1 MNKDLI
7 YIFDKLTFKRQE
19 LGEIQSGFNMSIT
32 IDGTKDS
39 TKVIVWSFNE
49 SEIEPNTIC
58 WHAKTNTWWIVA
70 HDKVERY
77 LNENAT
83 FIYVHNLQLEG
94 AIELLNARDLTDC
107 GFNQNT
113 YTKNDFINRLFILS
127 SFEFKDDDI
136 TIVAPENFGNQ
147 KVDYVK
153 TFENYSLL
161 SAIREFLDSYN
172 MCGKLEFTTRVSG
185 NDIYLNKAILY
196 VINKTG
202 DNRVQSHKMSEF
214 DDVRETK
221 NMDKNSFGT
230 TVVSNAENVISSVSK
245 TYPSTGTVKIS
256 GQEYIITPNNAVVR
270 LPSKVYKANWLKII
284 LPFAPIVMEGSTG
297 LTESFYTSAQALNVR
312 TTDEKSLNDSIANI
326 LEKVYTVCQNAGTD
340 VTFFNPF
347 QIAFREQQERFKEEM
362 KLVSSITLYNGN
374 QLDPINRKIIKG
386 ENVPYIPKLWFY
398 SQNNV
403 DSDDPN
409 INPYRHTE
417 LVFCDKET
425 KETLPHKWQGIQ
437 WERGSDVISGFDG
450 FHTDIN
456 GGQDA
461 IVLENAYN
469 TDLQNRYGYARP
481 EFFKFSNEY
490 GSITIRFGQTDD
502 TDRTFIRLTTRK
514 ELGIITV
521 YPSSFIVN
529 YIPMSDIKVKVDNS
543 RTKRDMHL
551 YNQNGKLT
559 DNFALSKMLNS
570 YSKEISSDTIT
581 KYKWYYS
588 FDDVPKVGA
597 MVFKPITETTNEI
610 YVINNVSLD
619 FSQNEK
625 DNNDFGY
632 IIECEITMSKYVST
646 KSLMV
651 NPNTNIRD
659 YGIPQNFNVK
669 RKQLYRDYYE
679 IGYSLNSDA
688 DNNYYIDPQ
697 RIFNISRESNEYIN
711 LIAVIRCDYK
721 EPIGG
726 NEDEEIDESDVWYYQ
741 LETTTYSMNKMIYVV
756 CDFKDN
762 NIIGYSNQNVWSG
775 FKIERILGGNYD
787 TINIPI
793 SYVDANG
800 KIEHIYIKLCDNEQL
815 TTIYDYY
822 KSSHG
827 GDAWKG
833 SLYNYSCFIP
843 SEIYEGLGA
852 NDYTML
858 ISEPYYRKDAIEVP
872 VFEYACQVD
881 DSNEV
886 LIGDNILTQ
895 HENCIYFYHYI
906 VDDNLT
912 QDNVIDTT
920 HITEPTIQN
929 PYRYKMD
936 YSATISYQSFDTNL
950 KTLQV
955 RLYNYT
961 QYDRDSNR
969 WTDYLENDIPTE
981 RDIAIFR
988 HSYNLVTGEEL
999 VELMLI
1005 AKNVPSSIIS
1015 GSGKVLT
1022 LKLNHYRLS

>member
-7 YIFDKLTFKRQE
+7 YIFDKLTFQRQE
-19 LGEIQSGFNMSIT
+19 LGEIQSGFNMSLT

-39 TKVIVWSFNE
+39 TKLMVWSFNDT
-49 SEIEPNTIC
+49 EIEPNTIC

-77 LNENAT
+77 LNENET

-113 YTKNDFINRLFILS
+113 YTKGEFLERLIDLS
-127 SFEFKDDDI
+127 SFEFKGNNI
-136 TIVAPENFGNQ
+136 QISAIANFLDQ

-172 MCGKLEFTTRVSG
+172 MCAKLEFTQSHIG
-185 NDIYLNKAILY
+185 NVYTLQLANLVI
-196 VINKTG
+196 INKTG
-202 DNRVQSHKMSEF
+202 DNTLTTHNMSEF

-256 GQEYIITPNNAVVR
+256 GQEYIINSNNAVIR

-374 QLDPINRKIIKG
+374 QLDPINGKIIKG
-386 ENVPYIPKLWFY
+386 DNVPYIPKLWFF
-398 SQNNV
+398 SKNNV

-417 LVFCDKET
+417 LIFCDKET

-481 EFFKFSNEY
+481 EFFTFSNEY
-490 GSITIRFGQTDD
+490 GSITIRFGQTND

-543 RTKRDMHL
+543 RNKRDMHL

-588 FDDVPKVGA
+588 FNTVPKVGSMA
-597 MVFKPITETTNEI
+597 NTTSGET
-610 YVINNVSLD
+610 YVVNNVSLD

-679 IGYSLNSDA
+679 IGYTLSVDT
-688 DNNYYIDPQ
+688 DDDYYIDPQ
-697 RIFNISRESNEYIN
+697 RMFNIGRESNEYIN

-726 NEDEEIDESDVWYYQ
+726 NEDEEIDESTTWYYQ

-775 FKIERILGGNYD
+775 FKIERILSGNYD

-793 SYVDANG
+793 SYVDAKG
-800 KIEHIYIKLCDNEQL
+800 EIEHIYIKLCDNEQL

-822 KSSHG
+822 KSTHG

-843 SEIYEGLGA
+843 SEIYEGLTPS
-852 NDYTML
+852 DYTML

-895 HENCIYFYHYI
+895 HDNCIYFYHYI
-906 VDDNLT
+906 VGNNLT
-912 QDNVIDTT
+912 QDNVIDGTSIE
-920 HITEPTIQN
+920 HESIQYPN
-929 PYRYKMD
+929 RYKMD
-936 YSATISYQSFDTNL
+936 DSATINYVSVDYL
-950 KTLQV
+950 KMLEIN
-955 RLYNYT
+955 LYNYT
-961 QYDRDSNR
+961 QYDSDTNT
-969 WTDYLENDIPTE
+969 WTDYVKNNINANKDL
-981 RDIAIFR
+981 AIFR
-988 HSYNLVTGEEL
+988 HSYNLATGEEL
-999 VELMLI
+999 VELMFI
-1005 AKNVPSSIIS
+1005 AKNIS
-1015 GSGKVLT
+1015 QSAIDQNDKT
-1022 LKLNHYRLS
+1022 LMLVLNHYKLN